1 MAETVFEDFRRWTE
15 NLTVAGAG
23 VDLQQGIKLA
33 QQRRHELLALI
44 EKDPRRAL
52 ELAVPDSVRQQL
64 PEEIVALLEERVDA
78 KGDLLVQSTSLDND
92 RGCLTTRAATLQDGR
107 VFDTHTYGRRGAMP
121 TRDNIAIHGVAL
133 DGKLAMSEFA
143 GRVLEPS
150 EVAARVEA
158 GQVLGESQEQ
168 TDAADGPVIAF
179 GDDRMIPYPDENQ
192 AIAALLDAAS
202 AEQSGTTAALAAD
215 LDGVIAATP
224 WTEGQKTLLIIRVD
238 FSDFPGQV
246 VSDATLGQLIVD
258 MNSVYTDMSSGKSS
272 FALVGQGSAITPTV
286 RMPRPSS
293 DYAIWNLLS
302 RVLNDARPAAAAAGY
317 NYLNYTNEVVVFG
330 STPVIAGTAG
340 TANVGARGAWL
351 YNSQWN
357 LKTCAHE
364 IGHNLGAP
372 HSGAWDT
379 DDGTVIGPGEVQAY
393 GNVFDIMG
401 VGSSSTFLRHF
412 GASVK
417 NYFDWVPVT
426 DLVKVT
432 TNGTT
437 TTRFRAMDK
446 NQADGNKR
454 ALVVDRA
461 NSSDDYWI
469 EYRQLY
475 GTSYGMQNGVLVN
488 WASINGGYQQP
499 LLLDMRP
506 DTPEKTD
513 AVLPIGK
520 TFSDTAA
527 GIHITPVARGT
538 DLDGVNWIDVTVNRG
553 AVSGNLSPTANIS
566 GTNAN
571 PAINVS
577 VNFTCTASDP
587 NGDTLAYFWDWG
599 NGTTTATNSSV
610 ASKSWPTT
618 GIYTVKCTVS
628 DMKGLTTTVNYAVQV
643 GATTTF
649 FIDGFTRTIQGNPL
663 AGVVVTASPT
673 TLKATSDATGR
684 YTITGLAAG
693 IYTLV
698 VPSGTPVGFT
708 NPVTVGPSLQER
720 NFEIQTYP
728 LTWDVN
734 SGVAGAQDGGG
745 TWATGAGN
753 WLNQTT
759 GLNTQWN
766 NASLDTATFGAG
778 TDGAYAVTLSG
789 TVQASGGITFAK
801 SGYTL
806 SGTALSLVNGT
817 LDGAITVAAGKTA
830 TINSAIT
837 YANNAAASITV
848 NLGAVLNLGGGASN
862 SQYNFIGSGG
872 TVNMTAGTYT
882 ANVGS
887 MTVANFNQTG
897 GTFNITPGNNNGY
910 NVSSNNR
917 NVNFT
922 LSGGTLTVNGN
933 LLTATVNNAY
943 LGIGNGT
950 AISNT
955 STMTVKNGATVNV
968 GTTASTSGEIRIANT
983 PESNGT
989 LDVQGGTLTV
999 GTGSTANK
1007 IYFFKAGTID
1017 APYLARM
1024 SQSGGTVTANGIQFG
1039 GDSGAYD
1046 AASSAALQLS
1056 GGSLYIG
1063 LQGIT
1068 RGTAAAGL
1076 AVAIQLQGGTIGAS
1090 DSWSSSLNMQ
1100 LGTTA
1105 GGPIF
1110 QAATGTGAS
1119 KNITLTG
1126 ILSDESG
1133 AGTLTK
1139 TGVGTLSL
1147 GGANTFT
1154 GGVTLKNGTLESK
1167 TTTTTLGTGT
1177 VTMGGAGSTGATF
1190 ITGQSNSN
1198 PFVINAPGSGSI
1210 VIGANGGGSGFTM
1223 SGPVSLNGN
1232 LTLQTYNNTI
1242 SGTTKAVA
1250 IFTGGIS
1257 GTGNVMLNNNGLA
1270 ANTLAIT
1277 TTAVNHTGTLTL
1289 QGTATG
1295 DTTLSANIGPNVTGI
1310 SQNSATSLMILSGA
1324 NTYACNLT
1332 VNAGKVRISNNSNT
1346 GNDASTVTIAATG
1359 ATLDL
1364 TYTGTDQVAQL
1375 VIGSTPLANGVYGKV
1390 GSASPVIGISQITGN
1405 GTLTVGPVT
1414 PAGFSSWIAGTFAN
1428 GAIPVGQR
1436 GPSADPDNDGVS
1448 NLVEYATAGQD
1459 PTVGNPAISTFNGS
1473 TLSFSKRLDAT
1484 GITYDIES
1492 STLLTAGSWT
1502 TLPKPPVLES
1512 ASAISYLFTL
1522 GTPVKN
1528 FARLKV
1534 TLSP

>member
-1 MAETVFEDFRRWTE
+1 M
-15 NLTVAGAG
+15 
-23 VDLQQGIKLA
+23 
-33 QQRRHELLALI
+33 
-44 EKDPRRAL
+44 
-52 ELAVPDSVRQQL
+52 
-64 PEEIVALLEERVDA
+64 
-78 KGDLLVQSTSLDND
+78 
-92 RGCLTTRAATLQDGR
+92 
-107 VFDTHTYGRRGAMP
+107 
-121 TRDNIAIHGVAL
+121 
-133 DGKLAMSEFA
+133 
-143 GRVLEPS
+143 
-150 EVAARVEA
+150 
-158 GQVLGESQEQ
+158 
-168 TDAADGPVIAF
+168 
-179 GDDRMIPYPDENQ
+179 
-192 AIAALLDAAS
+192 
-202 AEQSGTTAALAAD
+202 
-215 LDGVIAATP
+215 
-224 WTEGQKTLLIIRVD
+224 
-238 FSDFPGQV
+238 
-246 VSDATLGQLIVD
+246 
-258 MNSVYTDMSSGKSS
+258 
-272 FALVGQGSAITPTV
+272 
-286 RMPRPSS
+286 
-293 DYAIWNLLS
+293 
-302 RVLNDARPAAAAAGY
+302 
-317 NYLNYTNEVVVFG
+317 
-330 STPVIAGTAG
+330 
-340 TANVGARGAWL
+340 
-351 YNSQWN
+351 
-357 LKTCAHE
+357 
-364 IGHNLGAP
+364 
-372 HSGAWDT
+372 
-379 DDGTVIGPGEVQAY
+379 
-393 GNVFDIMG
+393 
-401 VGSSSTFLRHF
+401 
-412 GASVK
+412 
-417 NYFDWVPVT
+417 
-426 DLVKVT
+426 
-432 TNGTT
+432 
-437 TTRFRAMDK
+437 
-446 NQADGNKR
+446 
-454 ALVVDRA
+454 
-461 NSSDDYWI
+461 
-469 EYRQLY
+469 
-475 GTSYGMQNGVLVN
+475 
-488 WASINGGYQQP
+488 
-499 LLLDMRP
+499 
-506 DTPEKTD
+506 
-513 AVLPIGK
+513 
-520 TFSDTAA
+520 
-527 GIHITPVARGT
+527 
-538 DLDGVNWIDVTVNRG
+538 
-553 AVSGNLSPTANIS
+553 
-566 GTNAN
+566 
-571 PAINVS
+571 
-577 VNFTCTASDP
+577 
-587 NGDTLAYFWDWG
+587 
-599 NGTTTATNSSV
+599 
-610 ASKSWPTT
+610 
-618 GIYTVKCTVS
+618 
-628 DMKGLTTTVNYAVQV
+628 
-643 GATTTF
+643 
-649 FIDGFTRTIQGNPL
+649 
-663 AGVVVTASPT
+663 
-673 TLKATSDATGR
+673 
-684 YTITGLAAG
+684 
-693 IYTLV
+693 
-698 VPSGTPVGFT
+698 
-708 NPVTVGPSLQER
+708 
-720 NFEIQTYP
+720 
-728 LTWDVN
+728 
-734 SGVAGAQDGGG
+734 
-745 TWATGAGN
+745 
-753 WLNQTT
+753 
-759 GLNTQWN
+759 
-766 NASLDTATFGAG
+766 
-778 TDGAYAVTLSG
+778 
-789 TVQASGGITFAK
+789 
-801 SGYTL
+801 
-806 SGTALSLVNGT
+806 NGT

-968 GTTASTSGEIRIANT
+968 GTTAGTSGEIRLANT

-1024 SQSGGTVTANGIQFG
+1024 SQSDGTVTANGIQFG

-1105 GGPIF
+1105 DGPVF
-1110 QAATGTGAS
+1110 QAATSAGAS

-1210 VIGANGGGSGFTM
+1210 VIGTNSGGSGFTM

-1257 GTGNVMLNNNGLA
+1257 GTGNVILNNNGLA
-1270 ANTLAIT
+1270 ANTIT
-1277 TTAVNHTGTLTL
+1277 IATTAVNHTGSLTL

-1364 TYTGTDQVAQL
+1364 TYTGTDKVAQL

-1512 ASAISYLFTL
+1512 SSAISYLFTP